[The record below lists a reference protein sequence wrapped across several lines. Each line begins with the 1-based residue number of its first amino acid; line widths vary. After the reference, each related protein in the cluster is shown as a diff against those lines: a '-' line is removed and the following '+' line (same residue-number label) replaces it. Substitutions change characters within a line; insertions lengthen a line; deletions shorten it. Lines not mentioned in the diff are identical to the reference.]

1 MFGVLARDGVGTV
14 MSWASAFTCQDASAT
29 PKTSPL
35 SYVFAVYVLV
45 PPDNAVSL
53 TLWAT
58 TDMRVV
64 TEDPTT
70 ARYFIVKALTETT
83 FNVGLAPV
91 VYVAPVI
98 NTTGTLQFRF
108 ATV

>member
-1 MFGVLARDGVGTV
+1 MGVGVHLPRRQRHTEDLATV
-14 MSWASAFTCQDASAT
+14 
-29 PKTSPL
+29 L
-35 SYVFAVYVLV
+35 HVFAVYVLV

-83 FNVGLAPV
+83 FSVALTPV